1 MLLDEYFFKSCIT
14 HPAAPALW
22 VDGVTYSYADL
33 AHRALSIGR
42 EIRAVTTAAAHATHQ
57 STAPVAPVR
66 TPCLLF
72 ASRSVDAYAGLLG
85 ALHAGCG
92 YIPLSPKSPEERNLQ
107 VIRTSGARVVLVD
120 NKWHAE
126 WNALCA
132 VAPAGFFDD
141 YIVIHLDSIRAFEAR
156 AFETQDFEAQA
167 FKAQNGDAKNF
178 EVLSETALRRE
189 VEAPQERQPDDLA
202 YVLFTSGTTG
212 TPKGVK
218 ISHASISGYIK
229 NEAALRPS
237 APGDRYSQFFD
248 LTSDP
253 SLEEMFLCWANG
265 ACLYTMPANDPL
277 SVARFMVEHKLTH
290 LSSVPATIA
299 FLKQYRKLK
308 PGMFPH
314 LKLSSYGGEAF
325 RADLLA
331 AWAEAAPNSVI
342 LNLYGPTETTV
353 AVTRFAIH
361 ASKVDETIQGIVPI
375 GSPMRGMEAVVLDER
390 GEPVPVGEVGELLV
404 GGPQVAIGYIGAK
417 PGDTQRFIQTSFA
430 GKQATR
436 WYRTGDLVRAVE
448 PGNGVGDASATG
460 ELEYHYRGRVDS
472 QVKIRGNRIELQEVE
487 SVLAAASGTNMTA
500 AIALPGDA
508 QGVSPGIV
516 AFVSKP
522 SQTERQKE
530 AQQESENVSQNDR
543 DSEHAEAFDKAA
555 VLQHC
560 REQLP
565 AFAVPIKIVLW
576 GDFPLNLAGKLDRQA
591 LLRDYARATSPSN
604 ATELAA
610 TAATATKTETA
621 TVIDAG

>member
-14 HPAAPALW
+14 APNAPALW
-22 VDGVTYSYADL
+22 VDGVTYTYADV
-33 AHRALSIGR
+33 ACRALSVSQK
-42 EIRAVTTAAAHATHQ
+42 IRNAAHGSTAAIVDEAA
-57 STAPVAPVR
+57 SLDAAPK
-66 TPCLLF
+66 PCLLF
-72 ASRSVDAYAGLLG
+72 AYRSIDAYAGVLG
-85 ALHAGCG
+85 ALHAGFG

-107 VIRTSGARVVLVD
+107 VIRTSGSHVILVD
-120 NKWHAE
+120 QKWDAE
-126 WNALCA
+126 WAALTA
-132 VAPAGFFDD
+132 VAPEGFFDD
-141 YIVIHLDSIRAFEAR
+141 YIVIRLDIKNVFQTLTE
-156 AFETQDFEAQA
+156 ETLLAATETLAHRH
-167 FKAQNGDAKNF
+167 
-178 EVLSETALRRE
+178 SEN
-189 VEAPQERQPDDLA
+189 LA

-218 ISHASISGYIK
+218 ISHASISAYIS
-229 NEAALRPS
+229 NEAALRPA

-265 ACLYTMPANDPL
+265 ACLYSMSANDPL
-277 SVARFMVEHKLTH
+277 SVARFMVEHQLTH

-308 PGMFPH
+308 PGMFPA

-325 RADLLA
+325 RADLLS

-361 ASKVDETIQGIVPI
+361 ASDVDHSRQGIVPI
-375 GSPMRGMEAVVLDER
+375 GSPMRGMEAIVLDES
-390 GEPVPVGEVGELLV
+390 GEPVPEGEVGELLV
-404 GGPQVAIGYIGAK
+404 GGTQVAIGYIGAK
-417 PGDTQRFIQTSFA
+417 PSDAQRFIDRTFE
-430 GKQATR
+430 GKTARR
-436 WYRTGDLVRAVE
+436 WYRTGDLVRAIE
-448 PGNGVGDASATG
+448 SDGGSDDAATADD
-460 ELEYHYRGRVDS
+460 LEYHYHGRVDS

-522 SQTERQKE
+522 SQNDANNEIDD
-530 AQQESENVSQNDR
+530 AQD
-543 DSEHAEAFDKAA
+543 DAFDKAA

-560 REQLP
+560 RDHLP
-565 AFAVPIKIVLW
+565 AFAVPIKIVQW
-576 GDFPLNLAGKLDRQA
+576 GDFPLNLAGKLDRLA
-591 LLRDYARATSPSN
+591 LLRDYARA
-604 ATELAA
+604 AA
-610 TAATATKTETA
+610 TVSVSTSTTAANAART
-621 TVIDAG
+621 DAVTTTDAA

>member
-1 MLLDEYFFKSCIT
+1 MLLDEYFFKSCLT
-14 HPAAPALW
+14 DPAGPALW

-33 AHRALSIGR
+33 ARRALSISRSLKAITKERG
-42 EIRAVTTAAAHATHQ
+42 IHAI
-57 STAPVAPVR
+57 SEDGASGVPASA
-66 TPCLLF
+66 PCLLF
-72 ASRSVDAYAGLLG
+72 AYRSIDAYAGLLG
-85 ALHAGCG
+85 ALRAGYG

-107 VIRTSGARVVLVD
+107 VIRTSGSQIILVD
-120 NKWHAE
+120 NKWDAE
-126 WNALCA
+126 WRALLA
-132 VAPAGFFDD
+132 AAPAGFFND
-141 YIVIHLDSIRAFEAR
+141 YIVIRLDINETFEPLT
-156 AFETQDFEAQA
+156 ETELRSEAEPP
-167 FKAQNGDAKNF
+167 KGRK
-178 EVLSETALRRE
+178 SG
-189 VEAPQERQPDDLA
+189 DLA

-218 ISHASISGYIK
+218 ISHASISAYIS

-265 ACLYTMPANDPL
+265 ACLFSMPANDPL

-308 PGMFPH
+308 PGMFPD

-325 RADLLA
+325 RADLLS
-331 AWAEAAPNSVI
+331 AWAKAAPNSVI

-361 ASKVDETIQGIVPI
+361 ASKVDDSLQGIVPI
-375 GSPMRGMEAVVLDER
+375 GSPMSGMEAIVLDES
-390 GEPVPVGEVGELLV
+390 GEPVWVGDVGELLV
-404 GGPQVAIGYIGAK
+404 GGAQVAIGYIGAK
-417 PGDTQRFIQTSFA
+417 PSDTQRFIERAFA
-430 GKQATR
+430 GKTATR
-436 WYRTGDLVRAVE
+436 WYRTGDLVRAV
-448 PGNGVGDASATG
+448 ASDISVDDGAIAG
-460 ELEYHYRGRVDS
+460 ALEYHYHGRVDS

-522 SQTERQKE
+522 SQNESQKE
-530 AQQESENVSQNDR
+530 LVGA
-543 DSEHAEAFDKAA
+543 HADAFDKAA

-560 REQLP
+560 RDHLP
-565 AFAVPIKIVLW
+565 AFAVPIKIALW

-591 LLRDYARATSPSN
+591 LLRDYTRSTSTAKATN
-604 ATELAA
+604 AATGT
-610 TAATATKTETA
+610 TAATATRTESATA
-621 TVIDAG
+621 VDAG